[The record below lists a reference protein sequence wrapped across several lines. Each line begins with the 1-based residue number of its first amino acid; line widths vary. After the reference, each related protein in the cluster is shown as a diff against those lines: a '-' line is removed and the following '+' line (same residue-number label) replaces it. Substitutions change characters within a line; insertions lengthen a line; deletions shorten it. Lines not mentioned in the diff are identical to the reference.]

1 MLKKYSMLEKY
12 NMSKIKYVDMIL
24 SMLKIQHVEQYSM
37 LKSQYS
43 MLKAKGI
50 QHVER
55 NTAC

>member
-1 MLKKYSMLEKY
+1 MLKKYSML
-12 NMSKIKYVDMIL
+12 KIKHVDMIL
-24 SMLKIQHVEQYSM
+24 SMLKIQHVEKYSM
-37 LKSQYS
+37 LKRQYS

>member
-1 MLKKYSMLEKY
+1 MLKTQH
-12 NMSKIKYVDMIL
+12 VDMIL

-43 MLKAKGI
+43 MLKANGI